1 MVCINATMTS
11 DEICEI
17 LNTNKRNL
25 KSIQARGKLEDR
37 LIKAGYR
44 LMKQLKEGRNN
55 IYELEQITDITWNE
69 YQTSRNISDN
79 KKEDHTKY
87 TEYRI
92 TSGLKEPRT
101 QVISESMSDI
111 SSRTAK
117 RYDDILV
124 DSGAIKHIK
133 TDVNFVA
140 TTVDVSNAVYKML
153 DKNNDII
160 YVGKATQLKS
170 RIYYHSIDTKE
181 NDWFSNEVVK
191 IEYIPF
197 KEYGDC
203 SLVEMYFIC
212 KLKPKHNKDFSDW
225 NISIDIDEFN
235 NYTWF
240 DAELD
245 KRSKIE
251 YPVYEEGISHCKF
264 VKILKE
270 RCDKIEYKD

>member
-1 MVCINATMTS
+1 MVYINVTMTS

-55 IYELEQITDITWNE
+55 IYEIEQITDITWNE

-124 DSGAIKHIK
+124 EDNIIEFDQTVYFIKNTKTGEWTQVDRDGYKRFWANCSEATYYLNENYRRFRSGEIPRSTYEDTAYAIKDGIANEQGEIALKFNTYKEAENTKRILSMIK
-133 TDVNFVA
+133 NRYTNGK
-140 TTVDVSNAVYKML
+140 SYN
-153 DKNNDII
+153 II
-160 YVGKATQLKS
+160 
-170 RIYYHSIDTKE
+170 
-181 NDWFSNEVVK
+181 
-191 IEYIPF
+191 
-197 KEYGDC
+197 
-203 SLVEMYFIC
+203 
-212 KLKPKHNKDFSDW
+212 
-225 NISIDIDEFN
+225 
-235 NYTWF
+235 
-240 DAELD
+240 
-245 KRSKIE
+245 
-251 YPVYEEGISHCKF
+251 
-264 VKILKE
+264 
-270 RCDKIEYKD
+270 